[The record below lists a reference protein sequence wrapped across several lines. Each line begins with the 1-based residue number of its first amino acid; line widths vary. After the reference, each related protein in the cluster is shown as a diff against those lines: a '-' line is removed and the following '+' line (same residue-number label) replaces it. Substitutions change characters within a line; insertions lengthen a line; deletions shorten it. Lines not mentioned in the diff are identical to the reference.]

1 MRILN
6 LTDSTPD
13 LEGLE
18 NVSDRTRLAGI
29 LRITEEALRAS
40 DSALDSVLEAKVR
53 TLIGEFVFPAILSR
67 VEEDL
72 DFLTANWTY
81 RPTGTD
87 LVNQVRGM
95 TRINVLVGGNPI
107 LVERL
112 IPALRRVGAIP
123 YYALPG
129 RFRKCA

>member
-1 MRILN
+1 MKILN
-6 LTDSTPD
+6 LTDTSPD
-13 LEGLE
+13 LPGLVNVE
-18 NVSDRTRLAGI
+18 NRTRLSVI

-40 DSALDSVLEAKVR
+40 DSALNTLLDSKVQA
-53 TLIGEFVFPAILSR
+53 LIGEFVFPAILSR

-72 DFLTANWTY
+72 DFLSANWTY

-95 TRINVLVGGNPI
+95 TRINILVGGNP
-107 LVERL
+107 LLMERL
-112 IPALRRVGAIP
+112 IPALREVGATP

-129 RFRKCA
+129 RFRECA